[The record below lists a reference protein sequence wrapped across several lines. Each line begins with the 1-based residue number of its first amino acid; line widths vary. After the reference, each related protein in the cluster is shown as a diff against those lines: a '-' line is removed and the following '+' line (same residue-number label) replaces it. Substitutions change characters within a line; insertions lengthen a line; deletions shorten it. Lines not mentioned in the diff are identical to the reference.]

1 MANIQQVMDILS
13 VIEED
18 NSVPRNVRVKIKSAM
33 CMLEGSNGD
42 ALDVAFDK
50 ILQELDNLSEDPN
63 LPTYTRTQIWS
74 LVSSLES
81 R

>member
-1 MANIQQVMDILS
+1 MANIQEIMEILT
-13 VIEED
+13 VIEGD

-33 CMLEGSNGD
+33 CMLEDPQGV
-42 ALDVAFDK
+42 ALNVTFDK

>member
-1 MANIQQVMDILS
+1 MANIQEILEILT

-33 CMLEGSNGD
+33 AMLEGSNGSTMNMT
-42 ALDVAFDK
+42 FDK
-50 ILQELDNLSEDPN
+50 ILQELDDLSEDPN

>member
-1 MANIQQVMDILS
+1 MANIQEIMEILT

-33 CMLEGSNGD
+33 CLLEDTHGA
-42 ALDVAFDK
+42 ALNVTFDK
-50 ILQELDNLSEDPN
+50 ILQGLDNLSEDPN

>member
-1 MANIQQVMDILS
+1 MANIQEIMEILT

-18 NSVPRNVRVKIKSAM
+18 NSVPRNVRVKIKWAM
-33 CMLEGSNGD
+33 GMLEDPQGA
-42 ALDVAFDK
+42 ALNVTFDK

>member
-1 MANIQQVMDILS
+1 MANIQEIMEILT

-33 CMLEGSNGD
+33 CMLEDPQGV
-42 ALDVAFDK
+42 ALNVTFDK

>member
-1 MANIQQVMDILS
+1 MANIQEIMEILT
-13 VIEED
+13 VIEGD

-33 CMLEGSNGD
+33 CMLEDPQGA
-42 ALDVAFDK
+42 ALNVTFDK

-63 LPTYTRTQIWS
+63 LPTYTRTQILS